1 MKTQTEK
8 LNVRDF
14 VTIAILT
21 VVELA
26 VYFVIG
32 MPLGST
38 PLSWIFCLGIQA
50 LPLGIVFM
58 LMYTK
63 VNKKGTVL
71 ISGLLL
77 AALLRWNT
85 PLLTAL
91 SRARDATRSWASA
104 AALSP
109 ASTASRSLRISV
121 RTAER
126 TDLLRSRRSSL
137 VRMRLIWD
145 LMFAIACYLLAIWGC
160 HLRRPKV
167 LPASLGVAP
176 SFQQQSENVTNSQG
190 KKQLT

>member
-77 AALLRWNT
+77 AALLLMSLWMVS
-85 PLLTAL
+85 LCV
-91 SRARDATRSWASA
+91 A
-104 AALSP
+104 AA
-109 ASTASRSLRISV
+109 AIIGEIIWEKCDRKKFSTMLICYSKP
-121 RTAER
+121 
-126 TDLLRSRRSSL
+126 RSSSL
-137 VRMRLIWD
+137 ELYYHHSALADFVGGP
-145 LMFAIACYLLAIWGC
+145 ACY
-160 HLRRPKV
+160 KV
-167 LPASLGVAP
+167 CPYIRDGFSGGICLSLD
-176 SFQQQSENVTNSQG
+176 T
-190 KKQLT
+190 K

>member
-77 AALLRWNT
+77 AALLLMNLWMVS
-85 PLLTAL
+85 LCV
-91 SRARDATRSWASA
+91 A
-104 AALSP
+104 AA
-109 ASTASRSLRISV
+109 AIIGEIIWEKCDRKKFSTKLKKVSLGFYQNNNTGELTSAV
-121 RTAER
+121 T
-126 TDLLRSRRSSL
+126 TDL
-137 VRMRLIWD
+137 
-145 LMFAIACYLLAIWGC
+145 
-160 HLRRPKV
+160 
-167 LPASLGVAP
+167 
-176 SFQQQSENVTNSQG
+176 SFFEMYATNMIDVVVNSYIFVCG
-190 KKQLT
+190 DSMERHPG

>member
-63 VNKKGTVL
+63 VNKKGDGADLWPFVGCIVADEPVDGIL
-71 ISGLLL
+71 V
-77 AALLRWNT
+77 
-85 PLLTAL
+85 
-91 SRARDATRSWASA
+91 RSCSCYNWRNY
-104 AALSP
+104 LGE
-109 ASTASRSLRISV
+109 V
-121 RTAER
+121 RPEEILHYA
-126 TDLLRSRRSSL
+126 DLLYHPHGRLVCRR
-137 VRMRLIWD
+137 ICPAD
-145 LMFAIACYLLAIWGC
+145 FAQGYVYCQ
-160 HLRRPKV
+160 
-167 LPASLGVAP
+167 P
-176 SFQQQSENVTNSQG
+176 SHYG
-190 KKQLT
+190 RI

>member
-77 AALLRWNT
+77 AALLLMSLWMVS
-85 PLLTAL
+85 LCV
-91 SRARDATRSWASA
+91 A
-104 AALSP
+104 AAAIIENYLGE
-109 ASTASRSLRISV
+109 V
-121 RTAER
+121 RPEEILHYA
-126 TDLLRSRRSSL
+126 DLLYHPHGRLVCRR
-137 VRMRLIWD
+137 ICPAD
-145 LMFAIACYLLAIWGC
+145 FAQGYVYCQ
-160 HLRRPKV
+160 
-167 LPASLGVAP
+167 P
-176 SFQQQSENVTNSQG
+176 SHYG
-190 KKQLT
+190 RI